1 MPVTTL
7 SIPSISQLSP
17 AGVQSLQDAARLES
31 GIRISIGSGQ
41 YSVHY
46 VQLLDGFSVEPVRG
60 GLLDRLL
67 GREHRMERRAVA
79 LERQLNGGVDF
90 LSSVNNY
97 FQSVMAEHRENKTS
111 NKILMEKIN
120 SCLFRPDSNH
130 FSCPESFLTCPITL
144 DTPETGV
151 FMRNSRGA
159 EICSLY
165 DKDALVQLVETG
177 GAHPLSREPITES
190 MIMRKDECH
199 FDTKREAFCIK
210 VIINDINIVLC
221 TFIFY

>member
-1 MPVTTL
+1 M
-7 SIPSISQLSP
+7 PSISQLSP

-199 FDTKREAFCIK
+199 FDTKREAFCCK
-210 VIINDINIVLC
+210 
-221 TFIFY
+221 

>member
-97 FQSVMAEHRENKTS
+97 FQSVMAEYRENKTS

-120 SCLFRPDSNH
+120 SCLFSPDSNH

-199 FDTKREAFCIK
+199 FDTKREAFCCK
-210 VIINDINIVLC
+210 
-221 TFIFY
+221 

>member
-7 SIPSISQLSP
+7 NIPSISQLSP

-199 FDTKREAFCIK
+199 FDTKREAFCCK
-210 VIINDINIVLC
+210 
-221 TFIFY
+221 

>member
-67 GREHRMERRAVA
+67 GREHRMDRRAVA

-97 FQSVMAEHRENKTS
+97 FQSVMAEHRENKTG

-120 SCLFRPDSNH
+120 SCVFRPDSNH

-177 GAHPLSREPITES
+177 GTHPLSREPITES

-199 FDTKREAFCIK
+199 FDAKREAFCCK
-210 VIINDINIVLC
+210 
-221 TFIFY
+221 

>member
-111 NKILMEKIN
+111 NKILMGKIN

-199 FDTKREAFCIK
+199 FDTKREAFC
-210 VIINDINIVLC
+210 C
-221 TFIFY
+221 

>member
-120 SCLFRPDSNH
+120 SCVFRPDSNH

-144 DTPETGV
+144 DTPANGV
-151 FMRNSRGA
+151 FMRNSRSA

-199 FDTKREAFCIK
+199 FDTKREAFCCK
-210 VIINDINIVLC
+210 
-221 TFIFY
+221 

>member
-1 MPVTTL
+1 MPVTAL
-7 SIPSISQLSP
+7 SIPSVSQLSP
-17 AGVQSLQDAARLES
+17 AGVQSVQDAARLES

-199 FDTKREAFCIK
+199 FDTKREAFCCK
-210 VIINDINIVLC
+210 
-221 TFIFY
+221 

>member
-1 MPVTTL
+1 
-7 SIPSISQLSP
+7 QLSP

-199 FDTKREAFCIK
+199 FDTKREAFCCK
-210 VIINDINIVLC
+210 
-221 TFIFY
+221 

>member
-111 NKILMEKIN
+111 NKTLMEKIN

-165 DKDALVQLVETG
+165 DKDTLVQLVETG

-199 FDTKREAFCIK
+199 FDTKREAFCCK
-210 VIINDINIVLC
+210 
-221 TFIFY
+221 

>member
-17 AGVQSLQDAARLES
+17 ARVQSLQDAARLES

-67 GREHRMERRAVA
+67 GREHRMDRRAVA

-97 FQSVMAEHRENKTS
+97 FQSVMAEHRENKTG

-120 SCLFRPDSNH
+120 SCVFRPDSNH

-177 GAHPLSREPITES
+177 GTHPLSREPITES

-199 FDTKREAFCIK
+199 FDAKREAFCCK
-210 VIINDINIVLC
+210 
-221 TFIFY
+221 

>member
-120 SCLFRPDSNH
+120 SCVFRPDFNH
-130 FSCPESFLTCPITL
+130 FSCPESFLTCPIT
-144 DTPETGV
+144 
-151 FMRNSRGA
+151 
-159 EICSLY
+159 
-165 DKDALVQLVETG
+165 
-177 GAHPLSREPITES
+177 
-190 MIMRKDECH
+190 
-199 FDTKREAFCIK
+199 
-210 VIINDINIVLC
+210 
-221 TFIFY
+221 

>member
-17 AGVQSLQDAARLES
+17 ARVQSLQDAARLES

-67 GREHRMERRAVA
+67 GREHRMDRRAVA

-97 FQSVMAEHRENKTS
+97 FQSVMAEHRENKTG

-120 SCLFRPDSNH
+120 SCVFGTDSNH
-130 FSCPESFLTCPITL
+130 FSCPGSFLTCPITL

-177 GAHPLSREPITES
+177 GTHPLSREPITES

-199 FDTKREAFCIK
+199 FDAKREAFCCK
-210 VIINDINIVLC
+210 
-221 TFIFY
+221 

>member
-17 AGVQSLQDAARLES
+17 ARVQSLQDAARLES

-67 GREHRMERRAVA
+67 GREHRMDRRAVA

-97 FQSVMAEHRENKTS
+97 FQSVMAEHRENKTG

-199 FDTKREAFCIK
+199 FDTKREAFCCK
-210 VIINDINIVLC
+210 
-221 TFIFY
+221 

>member
-7 SIPSISQLSP
+7 SIPSISRLSP

-199 FDTKREAFCIK
+199 FDTKREAFCCK
-210 VIINDINIVLC
+210 
-221 TFIFY
+221 

>member
-67 GREHRMERRAVA
+67 GREHRMDRRAVA

-199 FDTKREAFCIK
+199 FDTKREAFCCK
-210 VIINDINIVLC
+210 
-221 TFIFY
+221 

>member
-90 LSSVNNY
+90 LSSVNSY

-120 SCLFRPDSNH
+120 SCVFRPDSNH

-199 FDTKREAFCIK
+199 FDTKREAFCCK
-210 VIINDINIVLC
+210 
-221 TFIFY
+221 

>member
-46 VQLLDGFSVEPVRG
+46 VQ
-60 GLLDRLL
+60 LLDRLL

-199 FDTKREAFCIK
+199 FDSKKEAF
-210 VIINDINIVLC
+210 VASDA
-221 TFIFY
+221 

>member
-90 LSSVNNY
+90 LRSVNNY

-199 FDTKREAFCIK
+199 FDTKR
-210 VIINDINIVLC
+210 
-221 TFIFY
+221 

>member
-190 MIMRKDECH
+190 MIMRKDECY
-199 FDTKREAFCIK
+199 FDPKTESF
-210 VIINDINIVLC
+210 VVNNV
-221 TFIFY
+221 

>member
-79 LERQLNGGVDF
+79 LERQLNEGVDF
-90 LSSVNNY
+90 LSSVNSY

-199 FDTKREAFCIK
+199 FDTKREAFCCK
-210 VIINDINIVLC
+210 
-221 TFIFY
+221 

>member
-1 MPVTTL
+1 M
-7 SIPSISQLSP
+7 SQLSP

-199 FDTKREAFCIK
+199 FDTKREAFCCK
-210 VIINDINIVLC
+210 
-221 TFIFY
+221 

>member
-199 FDTKREAFCIK
+199 FDTEREAFCCK
-210 VIINDINIVLC
+210 
-221 TFIFY
+221 

>member
-67 GREHRMERRAVA
+67 GREHRMDRRAVA

-199 FDTKREAFCIK
+199 FDAKREAFCCK
-210 VIINDINIVLC
+210 
-221 TFIFY
+221 

>member
-120 SCLFRPDSNH
+120 SCVFRPDSNH

-144 DTPETGV
+144 DTPENGV

-177 GAHPLSREPITES
+177 GSHPLSREPITES

-199 FDTKREAFCIK
+199 FD
-210 VIINDINIVLC
+210 
-221 TFIFY
+221 

>member
-120 SCLFRPDSNH
+120 SCVFRPDSNH

-144 DTPETGV
+144 DTPENGV
-151 FMRNSRGA
+151 FMRNSRSA

-199 FDTKREAFCIK
+199 FDTKREAFCCK
-210 VIINDINIVLC
+210 
-221 TFIFY
+221 

>member
-144 DTPETGV
+144 DKPENGV
-151 FMRNSRGA
+151 FMRNSRSA

-199 FDTKREAFCIK
+199 FDTKREAFCCK
-210 VIINDINIVLC
+210 
-221 TFIFY
+221 

>member
-1 MPVTTL
+1 L

-97 FQSVMAEHRENKTS
+97 FQSVMAEHRENKTG

-199 FDTKREAFCIK
+199 FDTKREAFCCK
-210 VIINDINIVLC
+210 
-221 TFIFY
+221 

>member
-90 LSSVNNY
+90 LSSVNSY
-97 FQSVMAEHRENKTS
+97 FQSVMAEHRENKTG

-120 SCLFRPDSNH
+120 SCVFGTDSNH

-177 GAHPLSREPITES
+177 GT
-190 MIMRKDECH
+190 
-199 FDTKREAFCIK
+199 
-210 VIINDINIVLC
+210 
-221 TFIFY
+221 

>member
-17 AGVQSLQDAARLES
+17 ARVQSLQDAARLES

-67 GREHRMERRAVA
+67 GREHRMDRRAVA

-97 FQSVMAEHRENKTS
+97 FQSVMSEHRENKTG

-120 SCLFRPDSNH
+120 SCVFRPDSNH

-177 GAHPLSREPITES
+177 GTHPLSREPITES

-199 FDTKREAFCIK
+199 FDAKREAFCCK
-210 VIINDINIVLC
+210 
-221 TFIFY
+221 

>member
-67 GREHRMERRAVA
+67 GREHRMDRRAVA

-97 FQSVMAEHRENKTS
+97 FQSVMAEHRENKTG

-120 SCLFRPDSNH
+120 FCVFGTDSNH

-144 DTPETGV
+144 DKPENGV
-151 FMRNSRGA
+151 FMRNSQGA

-199 FDTKREAFCIK
+199 FDTKREAFCCK
-210 VIINDINIVLC
+210 
-221 TFIFY
+221 

>member
-1 MPVTTL
+1 TTL

-199 FDTKREAFCIK
+199 FDTKREAFCCK
-210 VIINDINIVLC
+210 
-221 TFIFY
+221 

>member
-97 FQSVMAEHRENKTS
+97 FQSVMAEHRENKTG

-120 SCLFRPDSNH
+120 SCVFRPDSNH

-199 FDTKREAFCIK
+199 FDTKREAFCCK
-210 VIINDINIVLC
+210 
-221 TFIFY
+221 

>member
-17 AGVQSLQDAARLES
+17 ARVQSLQDAARLES

-67 GREHRMERRAVA
+67 GREHRMDRRAVA

-90 LSSVNNY
+90 LRSVNNY

-165 DKDALVQLVETG
+165 DKDTLVQLVETG

-199 FDTKREAFCIK
+199 FDAKREAFCCK
-210 VIINDINIVLC
+210 
-221 TFIFY
+221 